1 VRSLASATPL
11 SRTTTRLTVAR
22 LQVSRQF
29 SSRAR
34 RERSRMTSHSRVA
47 SRRRDRRIGHLAGG
61 RANFAC
67 QPGRPSHCLRS
78 LPSPPSVA
86 VLNAQWFGGGIIRRP
101 AVLVPAGTEMKIHD
115 RRRGRLTWRRFS
127 ICCRHVGSR
136 RIKRRSAFHI
146 Y

>member
-1 VRSLASATPL
+1 MRSLASATPL

-78 LPSPPSVA
+78 LPLSALPHGAQCSV
-86 VLNAQWFGGGIIRRP
+86 VRRRHNSTSCS
-101 AVLVPAGTEMKIHD
+101 AGAGTEMKIHD